1 MARPRNFG
9 KRLVNAENNF
19 WRSNMGLFDM
29 MFGSKAEAAA
39 AAPNAEARFNEL
51 KGKYSTVLGVI
62 EQQGIQL
69 HNLHV
74 EDNKLYIKGSAP
86 SDDAKNAAFD
96 QLKLVDASFSDIIMD
111 LDVAQQAHASYE
123 EYTVQSG
130 DTLSKIARNAYGSSG
145 EYMKIFY
152 ANQDQLSSPDRINVG
167 QVLKIPR

>member
-1 MARPRNFG
+1 
-9 KRLVNAENNF
+9 
-19 WRSNMGLFDM
+19 MGLFDM

-39 AAPNAEARFNEL
+39 GEPNADARFNEL
-51 KGKYSTVLGVI
+51 KGKYNTVLAVI
-62 EQQGIQL
+62 EQKGIQL

-74 EDNKLYIKGSAP
+74 ENNQLYIKGSAP

-96 QLKLVDASFSDIIMD
+96 QLKLVDASFSDIVMD
-111 LDVAQQAHASYE
+111 LDVAEMAHAAYD
-123 EYTVQSG
+123 EYTVQGG
-130 DTLSKIARNAYGSSG
+130 DTLSKIARNHYGNSG